1 MKSEDMTKI
10 MLAAL
15 ERDLVEFEE
24 LYANQII
31 MLEEEGSS
39 LRMNIADLKGKI
51 TALKWVL
58 Q

>member
-1 MKSEDMTKI
+1 MIRI

-15 ERDLVEFEE
+15 ERDLVTQED
-24 LYANQII
+24 LHAKQMV

-39 LRMNIADLKGKI
+39 LRMTIAELKGKI

-58 Q
+58 E

>member
-1 MKSEDMTKI
+1 

-15 ERDLVEFEE
+15 ERDLVTYED
-24 LYANQII
+24 LHAKQMV

-39 LRMNIADLKGKI
+39 LRILISETKGKI
-51 TALKWVL
+51 TSLKWVL